1 MHPTTPPRPSPPA
14 AEPDGPLPRL
24 TTAEAALDR
33 RVAALSRAL
42 IALGELGDGDA
53 EDLHEALFP
62 DGLRVEV
69 EPTGDAQ
76 RARSALLADRIAGSV
91 GAPGRPRIEPYL
103 TRLEAELRRFAGG
116 A

>member
-1 MHPTTPPRPSPPA
+1 MTPPTPIQTDPA
-14 AEPDGPLPRL
+14 HDRSTDVAPRL

-42 IALGELGDGDA
+42 LALGELGDGDA
-53 EDLHEALFP
+53 EDLHEVLFP

-69 EPTGDAQ
+69 EPVGDAQ
-76 RARSALLADRIAGSV
+76 RARSALLADRIAAHA
-91 GAPGRPRIEPYL
+91 GAAARARLEPHL
-103 TRLEAELRRFAGG
+103 SRLEADLRRFAAG